1 MTGFQ
6 AFNLKEI
13 LQTIRERNKEE
24 IEYIELGKEE
34 NTEEELG
41 NQKKFLSY
49 LNDIPDNITVEELP
63 VYQDYL
69 SKFTLSPFF
78 RDKPL
83 LTKSEVMLSKADG
96 DFLLKLVC
104 GSLASTYNIA
114 YNEEKGGI
122 ELVVH
127 VDMDDGPRTGM
138 IEDLWQFQI
147 DDFFE
152 IYLHEQLSIEFGIK
166 NNLDKDFLEEGRGIR
181 LVVFE
186 QKMRALEEKY
196 RQAQADN
203 EDIDAELDELLES

>member
-24 IEYIELGKEE
+24 IEDIELGKEE
-34 NTEEELG
+34 NIEEELE
-41 NQKKFLSY
+41 NKKKFLSY
-49 LNDIPDNITVEELP
+49 ISDIPDNITVEELSL
-63 VYQDYL
+63 YRDYL
-69 SKFTLSPFF
+69 SKFTLCSFF

-104 GSLASTYNIA
+104 GSLSSTYNIA
-114 YNEEKGGI
+114 YNEEKEGI
-122 ELVVH
+122 ELVIH
-127 VDMDDGPRTGM
+127 VDMDDGPCTGN
-138 IEDLWQFQI
+138 IEELWQFQI
-147 DDFFE
+147 DNLFE

-166 NNLDKDFLEEGRGIR
+166 NNLDKDFLEKGRGIR

-186 QKMRALEEKY
+186 QKMRALEEKCWP
-196 RQAQADN
+196 AQADN
-203 EDIDAELDELLES
+203 EDIDAELDELLKS